1 MDHLHM
7 TRVSLRCQ
15 TMLLIHF
22 SNVLSEHVSV
32 HINVQ
37 FLPLLLEDEQNV
49 LMQY

>member
-15 TMLLIHF
+15 TMLLIHL

-32 HINVQ
+32 HINVK